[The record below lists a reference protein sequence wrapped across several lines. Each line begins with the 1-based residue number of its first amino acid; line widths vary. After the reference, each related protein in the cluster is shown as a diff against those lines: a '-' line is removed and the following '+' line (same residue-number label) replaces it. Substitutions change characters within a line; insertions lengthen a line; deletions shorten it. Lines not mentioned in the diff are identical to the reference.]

1 MTQAEV
7 RRTTHGGSATARS
20 AVTTKRRVLLAEVAL
35 ALMSIIWG
43 VNWSVVKYGT
53 TLFPPLAY
61 NAVRIGSAAVI
72 LIAIA
77 LLLGG
82 SVPGRRDVFALLAL
96 GTLGNGIYQILF
108 IEGVAR
114 TRAGEAAL
122 VIGASPALMAL
133 IGRLLGVEIVTKRSM
148 LGIALSMFGVGLIVL
163 GRATSGANAQGG
175 SLLGDLLVL
184 CGAVC
189 WAFYT
194 VLLMPYTKRVSGWWV
209 TALSVVGG
217 SVILLVAASAD
228 LAAIDWHSVPRAVWF
243 AILYGSIGAMV
254 IAYFFWLYGVR
265 VLGPTRTAIF
275 GNLQQ
280 FIALL
285 VAWLM
290 LGEVPTNWQA
300 VGCITIVTGVLLTR
314 VPAPEAT

>member
-1 MTQAEV
+1 M
-7 RRTTHGGSATARS
+7 
-20 AVTTKRRVLLAEVAL
+20 
-35 ALMSIIWG
+35 
-43 VNWSVVKYGT
+43 
-53 TLFPPLAY
+53 F
-61 NAVRIGSAAVI
+61 
-72 LIAIA
+72 
-77 LLLGG
+77 
-82 SVPGRRDVFALLAL
+82 
-96 GTLGNGIYQILF
+96 
-108 IEGVAR
+108 
-114 TRAGEAAL
+114 
-122 VIGASPALMAL
+122 
-133 IGRLLGVEIVTKRSM
+133 
-148 LGIALSMFGVGLIVL
+148 GIALSMFGVGLIVL

-194 VLLMPYTKRVSGWWV
+194 VLLLPFTKRVSGWWV

-228 LAAIDWHSVPRAVWF
+228 LAAIDWHSVPRGVWF

-285 VAWLM
+285 VAWRM
-290 LGEVPTNWQA
+290 LGEVPTIWQA

-314 VPAPEAT
+314 VPARESP

>member
-1 MTQAEV
+1 MTQADV
-7 RRTTHGGSATARS
+7 RRTTHDSSRARS
-20 AVTTKRRVLLAEVAL
+20 GVRLAEVAL
-35 ALMSIIWG
+35 ALMSVIWG

-82 SVPGRRDVFALLAL
+82 SVPRRRDVFALLAL
-96 GTLGNGIYQILF
+96 GTLGNGVYQILF
-108 IEGVAR
+108 IEGLAR

-133 IGRLLGVEIVTKRSM
+133 IGRLLGVETVTRRSVF
-148 LGIALSMFGVGLIVL
+148 GIALSMFGVGLIVL

-228 LAAIDWHSVPRAVWF
+228 LAAIDWHSVPRGVWF

-275 GNLQQ
+275 SNLQQ

-285 VAWLM
+285 VAWWM
-290 LGEVPTNWQA
+290 LGEVPTIWQA

-314 VPAPEAT
+314 VPARESP

>member
-7 RRTTHGGSATARS
+7 RRTTHGGSVTARS
-20 AVTTKRRVLLAEVAL
+20 AVTIKRRVLLAEVAL

-290 LGEVPTNWQA
+290 LGEVPTIWQA

>member
-1 MTQAEV
+1 MTPD
-7 RRTTHGGSATARS
+7 SATRAEAS
-20 AVTTKRRVLLAEVAL
+20 EVTIASSHPRPRVRLAEAAL
-35 ALMSIIWG
+35 ALMSVIWG

-77 LLLGG
+77 LLVGG
-82 SVPGRRDVFALLAL
+82 AVPRRRDVLALLAL
-96 GTLGNGIYQILF
+96 GTLGNGVYQILF
-108 IEGVAR
+108 IEGLAR

-133 IGRLLGVEIVTKRSM
+133 IGRLLGVETVTRRSM
-148 LGIALSMFGVGLIVL
+148 FGIALSMFGVGLIVL

-194 VLLMPYTKRVSGWWV
+194 VLLLPFTKRVSGWWV

-228 LAAIDWHSVPRAVWF
+228 LAAIDWHSVPRGVWF

-285 VAWLM
+285 VAWRM
-290 LGEVPTNWQA
+290 LGEVPTIWQA

-314 VPAPEAT
+314 VPARESP